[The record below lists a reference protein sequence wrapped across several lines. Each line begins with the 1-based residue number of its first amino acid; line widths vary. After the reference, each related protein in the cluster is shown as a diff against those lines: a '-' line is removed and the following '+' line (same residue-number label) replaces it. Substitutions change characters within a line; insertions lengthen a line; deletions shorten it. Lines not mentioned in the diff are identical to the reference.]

1 MTAAYP
7 ALLRDVLAAATAA
20 PGNRSRF
27 LEAGLIDRA
36 GTLAADWQAAFARL
50 KPLTK
55 SELRSRPGQFLA
67 QATDIVFRGKTSGT
81 SAAAFTY
88 FAGKR
93 WNEKRLEARHR
104 QLKAWNI
111 EATVPMINLASR
123 LFPVRAQDSSLV
135 GKVDDAFLNTLF
147 SLATDSPIILRGY
160 PSRLCEVAIALQNIQ
175 RYPVPSV
182 VATIAT
188 GECLFES
195 QRSLL
200 NQTFQAPVINEYGCQ
215 ESGISGL
222 SCPEEGR
229 LHLDS
234 DRCLYEILED
244 ELLTTDLYND
254 AMPMVRYSAQDI
266 LKLFLDPCPC
276 GRPGLT
282 AQVLGRQEEAI
293 VVKGERRWPGELELP
308 PFQDILGYQIQLQPD
323 QCRLWVQPA
332 ASVSQLDLAP
342 LKAWTKATLGEKA
355 TEMTKVI
362 VELPPSSPMLYPQN
376 SDLGG
381 AVDSTTWLSQ
391 VIEQSWTSWLNS
403 PLPQGEIRESADLL
417 RQLVA
422 PKQIVVQTLPAQAL
436 RLIHSLNQSEAA
448 SDRPIEGI
456 KIRILLWAI
465 GLMAGGSS
473 DSESLKAES
482 LYLSVLERFRQW
494 ANHPDQTVQKDDSAL
509 GFDLLGPLL
518 TLSTP
523 TSQHLWLSVQAL
535 IQQVWP
541 QGIRADRL
549 TLHHY
554 LSMLDQAGQKAQRQP
569 HPWIPALRPLSA
581 VLQGD
586 LTYFASALNPD
597 IVAVWAEMIHN
608 CPGEFAQNPD
618 RLNEQHSGFQC
629 LWQAERRALLHQDR
643 EAVSDLLSRLFNLA
657 CSPHQFAQ
665 CWLEK
670 GYALLVL
677 GECFDAIAWVNILQ
691 QQVGL
696 LGSAAGSQSPSSV
709 SNPTPWIPIL
719 NAIAPKLIEIE
730 RPDLAYA
737 CLFAAAPPNRHL
749 SNFDR
754 QTKGVNGKQSVIGW
768 GKDR

>member
-20 PGNRSRF
+20 PGNRLRF
-27 LEAGLIDRA
+27 LEAGLIDQA

-55 SELRSRPGQFLA
+55 SELRSQPGQFLA

-81 SAAAFTY
+81 STAAFTY

-93 WNEKRLEARHR
+93 WNEKRLEVRHR
-104 QLKAWNI
+104 RLKAWGI
-111 EATVPMINLASR
+111 EATVPMVNLASR

-135 GKVDDAFLNTLF
+135 GKVDSAFLKTLF
-147 SLATDSPIILRGY
+147 SLQADHPIILRGY

-175 RYPVPSV
+175 RYPISFV

-200 NQTFQAPVINEYGCQ
+200 SQTFQAPIINEYGCQ

-234 DRCLYEILED
+234 DRCLYEIVEG
-244 ELLTTDLYND
+244 ELLTTDLYNY
-254 AMPMVRYSAQDI
+254 AMPIVRYSSQDI
-266 LKLFLDPCPC
+266 LKLFSDPCPC
-276 GRPGLT
+276 GRLGLT
-282 AQVLGRQEEAI
+282 TQVLGRQEEAM
-293 VVKGERRWPGELELP
+293 VVQGERRWPGEVELP
-308 PFQDILGYQIQLQPD
+308 PFQDILGYQIQLYPERY
-323 QCRLWVQPA
+323 RLWVQPA
-332 ASVSQLDLAP
+332 ASVGQLDLAP
-342 LKAWTKATLGEKA
+342 LKTWTKATLGEKA
-355 TEMTKVI
+355 IEVV
-362 VELPPSSPMLYPQN
+362 VESLPSPPALDPQAA
-376 SDLGG
+376 DLGG
-381 AVDSTTWLSQ
+381 AVDSTTWLHQ
-391 VIEQSWTSWLNS
+391 VIEQSWTSWLND
-403 PLPQGEIRESADLL
+403 PLPLGEVRESADLL
-417 RQLVA
+417 RQLTA
-422 PKQIVVQTLPAQAL
+422 PGEIVLQTLPAQAL
-436 RLIHSLNQSEAA
+436 RLVRWLDESEAA
-448 SDRPIEGI
+448 SDRNIEGM

-465 GLMAGGSS
+465 GLMAGSE
-473 DSESLKAES
+473 SESLKAEA
-482 LYLSVLERFRQW
+482 LYLSALERFRQW
-494 ANHPDQTVQKDDSAL
+494 ANHPDQTVQKDCSAL

-518 TLSTP
+518 TLSTQ
-523 TSQHLWLSVQAL
+523 TSQHFWPAVQAL

-554 LSMLDQAGQKAQRQP
+554 LSVLDQAGQKAQRQP

-586 LTYFASALNPD
+586 LTYFASALSPE
-597 IVAVWAEMIHN
+597 IVAVWLEMIHS
-608 CPGEFAQNPD
+608 CPGAFAKNQT
-618 RLNEQHSGFQC
+618 RLNEQHSDFKR
-629 LWQAERRALLHQDR
+629 LWQAERRALLQQDR
-643 EAVSDLLSRLFNLA
+643 EAVRDLLSRLFNLA
-657 CSPHQFAQ
+657 DFPSQFAQ

-670 GYALLVL
+670 GYALLVF
-677 GECFDAIAWVNILQ
+677 GEYFEAIAWVNTLQ

-696 LGSAAGSQSPSSV
+696 LSPAAGNQSHSPV
-709 SNPTPWIPIL
+709 ANPVPWIPIL

-754 QTKGVNGKQSVIGW
+754 QTKGINGKQSVIGW
-768 GKDR
+768 GTDQ